1 MTDATGL
8 AGKVAIV
15 TGGGAGIGR
24 ACALRLADHGAD
36 VVIADIEASRC
47 KETVE
52 RISERGRRG
61 LPVTTDVLDTDQIN
75 AMVAEADKVFGRVD
89 ILINN
94 VGGVRYT
101 PFLEQSERSWRR
113 HIDINLVSFL
123 AATSAAAKIMVRG
136 GQGGSI
142 INIASIEASRAAPNV
157 AVYAA
162 CKAAMVSFTKS
173 MALELSEHNIRVNC
187 VSPDHT
193 ITPGSRGNR
202 TGPVDPE
209 KWSVRTDEE
218 QDKLNRLIPLQREG
232 TDTECAE
239 VVAFLASDK
248 AAYVTGINLPV
259 DGGTDAAAG
268 WHRGSKGQW
277 TQLEGWRPDR

>member
-1 MTDATGL
+1 L
-8 AGKVAIV
+8 A
-15 TGGGAGIGR
+15 
-24 ACALRLADHGAD
+24 LAEQGAD
-36 VVIADIEASRC
+36 VVIADIEPSRC
-47 KETVE
+47 EETAE
-52 RISERGRRG
+52 RVVERGRQA
-61 LPVTTDVLDTDQIN
+61 LPITTDVMEIEQIR
-75 AMVAEADKVFGRVD
+75 AMVVETDKAFGRID
-89 ILINN
+89 ILVNN
-94 VGGVRYT
+94 AGGVRYT

-113 HIDINLVSFL
+113 HIDINLVSVL
-123 AATSAAAKIMVRG
+123 AATSAAGQIMVRG
-136 GQGGSI
+136 GEGGSI
-142 INIASIEASRAAPNV
+142 INIASIEASRAAPMV

-173 MALELSEHNIRVNC
+173 MALELSEHQIRVNC

-193 ITPGSRGNR
+193 LTPGSRGNR
-202 TGPVDPE
+202 TGPVDPD
-209 KWSVRTDEE
+209 KWTVRTDEQ

-232 TDTECAE
+232 TDKECAD
-239 VVAFLASDK
+239 VVAFLASDQ